1 MPRTIEDVKKW
12 IDEWEGPTLE
22 FKQSVSGDRIGK
34 TISAFANSAGGN
46 IIFGVSPSKQ
56 IVGVR
61 DSDAVSRDLR
71 NLLQSCR
78 PSPPIEEEFLRHEGK
93 TVIILSISAFPFSQ
107 NVCFFKKAMFVRQGS
122 VNVEVSGEDLIAFLR
137 NRAVLN
143 FEESK
148 SLASLE
154 DLDLTAIGQLLS
166 RRGTNAPSRE
176 ELRSSLVGLSLATM
190 NGSFSLKNVAV
201 VFFAKEPAR
210 LFANLQV
217 RIVRFRG
224 TEADVGNIASDAI
237 ISGTVPHLIAASF
250 DEVKR
255 LVGATQTLEGPRRIS
270 IRDYPEDALREAI
283 TNALGHRDYFEA
295 KDVIIEIFEDR
306 LRITSPGGLLPGQN
320 IQTFDRTPRHRNPV
334 LYRLLHEAGFGEG
347 LGLGVKLMRRR
358 FRERALPDP
367 DFTDFGNAFQV
378 VFYNARSRKKRN
390 LPDFEN
396 ARQKQALAYL
406 RKHPILKTGD
416 YARMVGVSQPTALG
430 DLNELVK
437 QGKLKKVGS
446 FRGAYYELV

>member
-1 MPRTIEDVKKW
+1 MSRTIEAVKKW

-46 IIFGVSPSKQ
+46 IVFGVSPSKQ
-56 IVGVR
+56 IVGVH
-61 DSDAVSRDLR
+61 DPDAVSRDLR

-166 RRGTNAPSRE
+166 RRGTSAPSRD

-255 LVGATQTLEGPRRIS
+255 LVGTTQTLEGPRRIS

-295 KDVIIEIFEDR
+295 KDVIIEIF
-306 LRITSPGGLLPGQN
+306 
-320 IQTFDRTPRHRNPV
+320 
-334 LYRLLHEAGFGEG
+334 
-347 LGLGVKLMRRR
+347 
-358 FRERALPDP
+358 
-367 DFTDFGNAFQV
+367 
-378 VFYNARSRKKRN
+378 
-390 LPDFEN
+390 
-396 ARQKQALAYL
+396 
-406 RKHPILKTGD
+406 
-416 YARMVGVSQPTALG
+416 
-430 DLNELVK
+430 
-437 QGKLKKVGS
+437 
-446 FRGAYYELV
+446 